1 MPQTLSAISHLSPRP
16 AGSAAVKGKS
26 QPLKDDKTFASLLGF
41 EKPAK
46 AASGSKK
53 LRSGIDSSQAKT
65 NDDVADFSQSGSN
78 ERASSQADA
87 SLACTAVMAN
97 QTQFIPAV
105 SLASYIP
112 ISGTKEDVSLTQ
124 NSQSADASAALQTSR
139 PLPQSSP
146 KGLLSGTGATATAAQ
161 DKNDAVQSYET
172 SGDKQA
178 SRAPTVSEQTAAAA
192 AVSSPATDTAATS
205 LKTSLASAASALDGV
220 PNKAKPAFALA
231 AADSS
236 SALDTATTNL
246 NASFAP
252 YAPAMDRVPKDTA
265 PTLAP
270 RFAAAPDTTAKT
282 SEAQSSPNL
291 PRTAT
296 AAPQSDR
303 ITSDANSDGLRI
315 SVSDA
320 RSGIT
325 SKIAIPPSSA
335 DPVKAPDAAVVVRS
349 QTHFVPEPAK
359 AGVGIAGQ
367 TASSAQ
373 DEGAAAGQTTLPPSG
388 KQRDSELSTSIS
400 SPRNDVAPKG
410 ATPALAPDQADP
422 SQTAAFAAS
431 QTKAG
436 ASSAEQWS
444 NMTAD
449 GSSFADTQAENPANA
464 VSASRLNVTPN
475 PGGGGNSD
483 GGSAKDKNSHNHPG
497 DGPSASAD
505 VPRSS
510 EVSLAIPLG
519 ASGASPSTPAQ
530 QIINEIQ
537 RAIPAADKSQALT
550 SALQP
555 TLDGQQPLKTITVA
569 LSPASLGTVAVEL
582 SLKSGQLGVKL
593 RVQEADTVQL
603 LRQDGS
609 LEKLLESAGYA
620 VQSLSI
626 HLSPQPS
633 QPPQAQGQATA
644 NGQSFS

>member
-1 MPQTLSAISHLSPRP
+1 
-16 AGSAAVKGKS
+16 
-26 QPLKDDKTFASLLGF
+26 
-41 EKPAK
+41 
-46 AASGSKK
+46 
-53 LRSGIDSSQAKT
+53 
-65 NDDVADFSQSGSN
+65 
-78 ERASSQADA
+78 
-87 SLACTAVMAN
+87 
-97 QTQFIPAV
+97 
-105 SLASYIP
+105 
-112 ISGTKEDVSLTQ
+112 
-124 NSQSADASAALQTSR
+124 
-139 PLPQSSP
+139 
-146 KGLLSGTGATATAAQ
+146 
-161 DKNDAVQSYET
+161 
-172 SGDKQA
+172 
-178 SRAPTVSEQTAAAA
+178 
-192 AVSSPATDTAATS
+192 
-205 LKTSLASAASALDGV
+205 
-220 PNKAKPAFALA
+220 
-231 AADSS
+231 
-236 SALDTATTNL
+236 
-246 NASFAP
+246 
-252 YAPAMDRVPKDTA
+252 MDRVPKDTA

-270 RFAAAPDTTAKT
+270 KFAAAPDTTAKT

-296 AAPQSDR
+296 AAPQSDS
-303 ITSDANSDGLRI
+303 ITSNANSDGLSI

-359 AGVGIAGQ
+359 AGDGIAGRIA

-373 DEGAAAGQTTLPPSG
+373 DQTAAAGQVTFPPSG
-388 KQRDSELSTSIS
+388 KQLDSELSTSIS

-422 SQTAAFAAS
+422 SQTAAFAPS

-483 GGSAKDKNSHNHPG
+483 GGSAKDKDSHSHPG
-497 DGPSASAD
+497 DGPASASAE

-633 QPPQAQGQATA
+633 HPTQAPGQATP
-644 NGQSFS
+644 NGQSFSNQFSSSGSGQEQGSSQNHKGQPTDRNGDQRPGHGRTENLSGGGSLYV